1 MELIH
6 QKQDSKSKELKLP
19 KQIITETGLY
29 PKDQLQE
36 YDQQLPK
43 IDTVLALTTNAK
55 EKKHSRPYSGYPANE
70 SVAIADPIL
79 FFSSKAMRPLWKA
92 KEF

>member
-6 QKQDSKSKELKLP
+6 QKQGSKAKELKLP
-19 KQIITETGLY
+19 KQIITETCLY

-43 IDTVLALTTNAK
+43 IDIVLALTTNAQ
-55 EKKHSRPYSGYPANE
+55 EKCTVDHTQ
-70 SVAIADPIL
+70 DIL
-79 FFSSKAMRPLWKA
+79 PMSQ
-92 KEF
+92 